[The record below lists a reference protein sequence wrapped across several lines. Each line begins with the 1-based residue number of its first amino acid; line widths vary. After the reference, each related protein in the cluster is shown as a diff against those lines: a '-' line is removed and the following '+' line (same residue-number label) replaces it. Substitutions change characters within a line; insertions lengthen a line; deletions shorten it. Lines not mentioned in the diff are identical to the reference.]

1 MSISSWLWYQ
11 LCYIILMAPCNSSV
25 SLCVLVLAVKRRVQ
39 AYSVVKVMLR
49 GWKQSLVEIISG
61 IAAIT
66 SVRFPRAH
74 SFRLI
79 LSG

>member
-1 MSISSWLWYQ
+1 MVV
-11 LCYIILMAPCNSSV
+11 V
-25 SLCVLVLAVKRRVQ
+25 STLLHHSHGTMQFIRIPVRPRRQKTRARRVQ

-61 IAAIT
+61 IAAST